1 MKTRVITLVL
11 SFIALTS
18 CIHEFPVSD
27 YSFDFSGVVVYDA
40 EADQHRLT
48 LTCNKRSCEDS

>member
-11 SFIALTS
+11 TFIALTS
-18 CIHEFPVSD
+18 CIHEFPVFD

-40 EADQHRLT
+40 EVDQHRLT
-48 LTCNKRSCEDS
+48 LT